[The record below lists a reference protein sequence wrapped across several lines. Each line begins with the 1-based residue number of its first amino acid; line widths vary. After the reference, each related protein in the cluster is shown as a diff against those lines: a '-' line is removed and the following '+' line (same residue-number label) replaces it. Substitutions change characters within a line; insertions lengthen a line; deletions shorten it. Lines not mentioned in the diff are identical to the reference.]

1 MMQSPRTYS
10 ITIPSDRT
18 SIMAVEPFLRSI
30 EELQTLGQRYHD
42 LLVAVT
48 EAVNNAII
56 HGNGCDAEKPV
67 TLDVQT
73 TEADV
78 VILVADRGH
87 GFDPESIPD
96 PRHPDRL
103 LQEGGRGV
111 FLIRHLADVVE
122 FFPTSDGMT
131 VLIKY
136 VFH

>member
-1 MMQSPRTYS
+1 
-10 ITIPSDRT
+10 
-18 SIMAVEPFLRSI
+18 MAVEPFLRAI
-30 EELQTLGQRYHD
+30 EELQSLGQRYHD

-56 HGNGCDAEKPV
+56 HGNGCDAAKPV

-73 TEADV
+73 TDDDV

-87 GFDPESIPD
+87 GFDPDSVPD
-96 PRHPDRL
+96 PRQPDRL

-122 FFPTSDGMT
+122 FYPKTEGTT

-136 VFH
+136 VLH

>member
-1 MMQSPRTYS
+1 MHQPRTYS
-10 ITIPSDRT
+10 ITIPSDRA

-30 EELQTLGQRYHD
+30 DELQSLGQRYHD
-42 LLVAVT
+42 VLVAVT

-56 HGNGCDAEKPV
+56 HGNGCDASKPV

-73 TEADV
+73 TDADI
-78 VILVADRGH
+78 VILVADRGT
-87 GFDPESIPD
+87 GFDPDSVPD

-122 FFPTSDGMT
+122 FYHREDGMT

-136 VFH
+136 VFN